1 MESRPL
7 IAGIYRVF
15 APETGESFL
24 GFTYNFE
31 GTRKRLRF
39 ELTLNACPYKPLQLF
54 WNERGGL
61 EFELL
66 EAFAP
71 EPALSE
77 LETEAHLRAKLFLW
91 QERLGTG
98 AWLLQTQM

>member
-66 EAFAP
+66 E
-71 EPALSE
+71 
-77 LETEAHLRAKLFLW
+77 
-91 QERLGTG
+91 ERLGTG
-98 AWLLQTQM
+98 ARLLQTQI